1 MRREKCSKKMIC
13 QVIALCLMV
22 CTLILPTPV
31 SANVIQGQTQTGVG
45 QVQGLRAGICKA
57 NSINIRW
64 EQVQGASGYQIYRSE
79 ARNGKYVRLRNIGPG
94 GYAFLNNKNVSM
106 GTEYFYKVRAFK
118 NTSKGRVYG
127 KYSKILRV
135 NSLLN
140 RSIKGLAKFNVN
152 VRKYAGTSYDRLITV
167 PKGTKM
173 TVLCTSKDKAG
184 AKWYRVKVSL
194 NKKSYKGYV
203 RSDLVR

>member
-79 ARNGKYVRLRNIGPG
+79 ARNGKYVRLRKIG
-94 GYAFLNNKNVSM
+94 
-106 GTEYFYKVRAFK
+106 RA
-118 NTSKGRVYG
+118 SCRERV
-127 KYSKILRV
+127 
-135 NSLLN
+135 
-140 RSIKGLAKFNVN
+140 
-152 VRKYAGTSYDRLITV
+152 
-167 PKGTKM
+167 
-173 TVLCTSKDKAG
+173 
-184 AKWYRVKVSL
+184 
-194 NKKSYKGYV
+194 
-203 RSDLVR
+203 